1 MSPRELLTAALL
13 AFGAIWILIAAAG
26 IVRMPD
32 LYLRMSAS
40 SKAATLGAALML
52 LAVAVHFQALGV
64 VSRVGATVAFILLTA
79 PVAAHMIARAAY
91 VTGVP
96 LWRGTMVDE
105 LRGRY
110 DPETH
115 ALRDPDGGPARAA
128 ERPGPGDGRAAD
140 HSTT

>member
-1 MSPRELLTAALL
+1 MSAREVVIAFVMV
-13 AFGAIWILIAAAG
+13 FGAVWILIAAAG

-52 LAVAVHFQALGV
+52 FSVALHFQTLGV
-64 VSRVGATVAFILLTA
+64 VSRVVATISFIILTA

-91 VTGVP
+91 ITGVP
-96 LWRGTMVDE
+96 LWKGTTVDE

-110 DPETH
+110 DRTRREL
-115 ALRDPDGGPARAA
+115 ASVDP
-128 ERPGPGDGRAAD
+128 AD
-140 HSTT
+140 DPQA

>member
-1 MSPRELLTAALL
+1 MSPREIVTAFVMV
-13 AFGAIWILIAAAG
+13 FGAVWILIAAAG

-52 LAVAVHFQALGV
+52 LSVALHFQALGV
-64 VSRVGATVAFILLTA
+64 VSRVVATIAFIILTA

-91 VTGVP
+91 ITGVP
-96 LWRGTMVDE
+96 LWKGTIVDE

-110 DPETH
+110 DRTRREL
-115 ALRDPDGGPARAA
+115 ASVDPADDPRA
-128 ERPGPGDGRAAD
+128 
-140 HSTT
+140 

>member
-13 AFGAIWILIAAAG
+13 AIGAIWILIAAAG

-64 VSRVGATVAFILLTA
+64 VSRVGATVAFIVLTA

-96 LWRGTMVDE
+96 LWQGTAVDE

-110 DPETH
+110 APDTH
-115 ALRDPDGGPARAA
+115 ELADPDASELTVRDRDKHPW
-128 ERPGPGDGRAAD
+128 P
-140 HSTT
+140 T

>member
-1 MSPRELLTAALL
+1 VSPRELLTAVLL
-13 AFGAIWILIAAAG
+13 GAGAIWILIAAAG

-64 VSRVGATVAFILLTA
+64 VSRVGATVAFIILTA

-96 LWRGTMVDE
+96 LWRGTAVDE

-110 DPETH
+110 DPVTH
-115 ALRDPDGGPARAA
+115 ALGDPEAQDPRSPPWR
-128 ERPGPGDGRAAD
+128 ERPRV
-140 HSTT
+140 